1 MELVKDML
9 QQALKMKLS
18 ISQELEAQDI
28 QELQLQK
35 CPLNFN
41 QIANLDNN
49 VLLDEYGKTET
60 SDEDDVMTKTADE
73 DDVDQATAAKLASHT
88 SCCPQKFHNLCTIH
102 ERIQINLKLIKCVCD
117 T

>member
-9 QQALKMKLS
+9 KQALKMKLL

-28 QELQLQK
+28 QELQIQK

-49 VLLDEYGKTET
+49 NTQPFYLL
-60 SDEDDVMTKTADE
+60 
-73 DDVDQATAAKLASHT
+73 
-88 SCCPQKFHNLCTIH
+88 
-102 ERIQINLKLIKCVCD
+102 KCVQAANFEVIYR
-117 T
+117 

>member
-9 QQALKMKLS
+9 QQALKMKLL

-28 QELQLQK
+28 QELQIQK

-49 VLLDEYGKTET
+49 VLLNEYGKTET
-60 SDEDDVMTKTADE
+60 SD
-73 DDVDQATAAKLASHT
+73 
-88 SCCPQKFHNLCTIH
+88 
-102 ERIQINLKLIKCVCD
+102 
-117 T
+117 